1 MLETM
6 NPLFSIITVCKN
18 SEKTIERTI
27 ESIRKN
33 EKKLFQFI
41 IIDGKSTDHTYEIIN
56 KNLDI
61 VDTLQAK

>member
-27 ESIRKN
+27 ESIGKN
-33 EKKLFQFI
+33 EKKLFQVI
-41 IIDGKSTDHTYEIIN
+41 
-56 KNLDI
+56 LP
-61 VDTLQAK
+61 